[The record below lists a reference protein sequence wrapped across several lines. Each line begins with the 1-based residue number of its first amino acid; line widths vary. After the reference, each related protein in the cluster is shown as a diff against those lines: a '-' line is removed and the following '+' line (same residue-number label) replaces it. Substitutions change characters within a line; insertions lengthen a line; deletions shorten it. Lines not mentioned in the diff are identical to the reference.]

1 MIERA
6 SLPNRHALSRR
17 RLITVGAGAA
27 VGVLAGLS
35 PRRAGAVLKLD
46 VTQGTIQPVP
56 IAIPD
61 FVGVGLQDPNGG
73 RHVSQNIP
81 SKPQRSRVFAPI
93 DPPAPLQKNS
103 TIDNFPRF
111 SDLRARQPPAAVSRR
126 AEPGPRPPHG

>member
-73 RHVSQNIP
+73 RNRSPKLASN
-81 SKPQRSRVFAPI
+81 PQSPRLFGPVG
-93 DPPAPLQKNS
+93 PPASFWKIS
-103 TIDNFPRF
+103 TIHPRPAF
-111 SDLRARQPPAAVSRR
+111 VHRARLQA
-126 AEPGPRPPHG
+126 